1 MLKIAFAL
9 IGIGLL
15 VLIGWSVRY
24 FFMSSD
30 IHLVIRIAV
39 GIIGLGLLII
49 IGVVIREQLI
59 KSKTDKYKEI
69 DR

>member
-1 MLKIAFAL
+1 MLKVAFAL

-15 VLIGWSVRY
+15 VLIGWLVRY

-30 IHLVIRIAV
+30 VPLLIRVAV
-39 GIIGLGLLII
+39 GIISLGLLII
-49 IGVVIREQLI
+49 LGVVSRDRLIR
-59 KSKTDKYKEI
+59 SKTDKYKEI